1 MKEFNN
7 LIEEIKK
14 TQIIIMAGGSAKRFG
29 FSLQDMP
36 KAMLKLNEKP
46 LIDWC
51 IEHYSSCGFED
62 FILIVKH
69 HHEKIEEHI
78 KNNKKRYGENVRINF
93 IIDPEENMGKGKSLV
108 AALNKID
115 TNRRAIISYPDDIF
129 IDSTIPISLIL
140 HHISGVRRLNI
151 IATILF
157 VSGTK
162 YPFGVGEIDEF
173 GVVRNFI
180 EKPII
185 NKFSSTGTIVVEPE
199 FYKILKECIDM
210 NAPYPIE
217 FESVVLPKI
226 ASMGKLY
233 SMVVSSDIWIPIN
246 TIKEY
251 ELAEKIFK
259 EKKEGFY

>member
-36 KAMLKLNEKP
+36 KAMLKLNERP

-93 IIDPEENMGKGKSLV
+93 IIDPE
-108 AALNKID
+108 
-115 TNRRAIISYPDDIF
+115 
-129 IDSTIPISLIL
+129 
-140 HHISGVRRLNI
+140 
-151 IATILF
+151 
-157 VSGTK
+157 
-162 YPFGVGEIDEF
+162 
-173 GVVRNFI
+173 
-180 EKPII
+180 
-185 NKFSSTGTIVVEPE
+185 
-199 FYKILKECIDM
+199 
-210 NAPYPIE
+210 
-217 FESVVLPKI
+217 
-226 ASMGKLY
+226 
-233 SMVVSSDIWIPIN
+233 
-246 TIKEY
+246 
-251 ELAEKIFK
+251 
-259 EKKEGFY
+259 